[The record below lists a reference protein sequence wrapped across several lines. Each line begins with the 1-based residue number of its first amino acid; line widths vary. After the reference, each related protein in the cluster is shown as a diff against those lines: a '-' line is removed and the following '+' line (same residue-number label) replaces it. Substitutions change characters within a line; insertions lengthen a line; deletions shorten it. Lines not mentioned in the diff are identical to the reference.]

1 MTDAPQT
8 DDLPFAGP
16 EPFLLGVGIC
26 LAVSYHLKWY
36 GAPAFSGACLL
47 ALAGTVV
54 GLVRW
59 RRLSLLRR
67 ASVVVI
73 ALVGVVI
80 WYVFVDAIV

>member
-1 MTDAPQT
+1 MNDPPQI

-16 EPFLLGVGIC
+16 EPFLLGVGVC
-26 LAVSYHLKWY
+26 LAISYHLKWY
-36 GAPAFSGACLL
+36 GAGAFSGACLL

-67 ASVVVI
+67 ASVVII
-73 ALVGVVI
+73 ALVGAVI
-80 WYVFVDAIV
+80 WYVFLDAIM